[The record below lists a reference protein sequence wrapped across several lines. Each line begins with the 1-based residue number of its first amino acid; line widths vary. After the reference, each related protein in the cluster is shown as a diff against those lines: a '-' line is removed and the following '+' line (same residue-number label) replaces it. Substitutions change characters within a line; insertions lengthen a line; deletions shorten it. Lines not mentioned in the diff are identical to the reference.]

1 MQEKFKMI
9 AMVVLLGTAMSSCKK
24 NERLP
29 DHEKVIVHPQLSL
42 TTDELIKFMAEI
54 GHINVNE
61 ITYEEKEQQFIWR
74 ESKTSKSDLI
84 LMYEQHQQVIKVT
97 KENAN

>member
-9 AMVVLLGTAMSSCKK
+9 AMAVLLGTAMSSCKK

-29 DHEKVIVHPQLSL
+29 EQQKVIEHPQLSL

-54 GHINVNE
+54 GHINGNE
-61 ITYEEKEQQFIWR
+61 ISYVEKEQQFIWR
-74 ESKTSKSDLI
+74 ESKTSKSDLL
-84 LMYEQHQQVIKVT
+84 LMYEQHQQVLKVA
-97 KENAN
+97 KKNAN